1 MPKINVYLPDDL
13 AETVKELNIPVSAIC
28 QRALEGSVKRIALIR
43 TLTVD
48 DLRGEKAEQLTQRA
62 LDAIR
67 LAAEAAGDTKIT
79 TAHLLHG
86 IVSEGANLALDV
98 LRAIDI
104 EPPVLT
110 ARLAPFES
118 PLGTGFASDAAN
130 ALELAVVESIA
141 LGHNYVGCEHLLL
154 GLVAEPD
161 GQAGE
166 LLRGFGTDLKST
178 RRAVQTALAGIVHL
192 KKQQQATPD
201 AARVLQMIMARLD
214 RLEKQVGIG

>member
-13 AETVKELNIPVSAIC
+13 AETVKELNIPISAIC
-28 QRALEGSVKRIALIR
+28 QRALEVSVKRITSVR
-43 TLTVD
+43 GLTVD
-48 DLRGEKAEQLTQRA
+48 DLDGERGSQLTERMRTVLRLASESPVVTTAELARA
-62 LDAIR
+62 LVD
-67 LAAEAAGDTKIT
+67 
-79 TAHLLHG
+79 
-86 IVSEGANLALDV
+86 EGANLALDV

-104 EPPVLT
+104 DPRTLRFPSE
-110 ARLAPFES
+110 AGDGA
-118 PLGTGFASDAAN
+118 GFAPDAVN
-130 ALELAVVESIA
+130 ALELAVVEAMA

-161 GQAGE
+161 GKGGE
-166 LLRGFGTDLKST
+166 VLRELGADLKGT

-201 AARVLQMIMARLD
+201 AAKVLQMIMSRLD